1 MKPAPNIKNTL
12 DKLNRSIRLKAWLK
26 EHPVEK
32 DENYNPN
39 LYLPSVGNHLKHLK
53 LSNKT

>member
-12 DKLNRSIRLKAWLK
+12 DKLNRCIRLKAWLK